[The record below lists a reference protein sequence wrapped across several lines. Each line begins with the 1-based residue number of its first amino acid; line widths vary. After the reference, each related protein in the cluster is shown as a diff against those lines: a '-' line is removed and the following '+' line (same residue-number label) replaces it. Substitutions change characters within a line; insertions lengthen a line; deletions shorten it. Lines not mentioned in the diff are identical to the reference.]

1 MVENSGVEMSCLHK
15 VKGHFNPGLFKPRL
29 FNHELFNSMVQK
41 FMVEKSGVE
50 RSGLKLGVEK
60 SGVEMSFN
68 RLRAISWKLNQLLGT
83 LELKQIIN
91 LETQPII
98 RRVPLQTSS

>member
-29 FNHELFNSMVQK
+29 FNPELFNSMVQK

-50 RSGLKLGVEK
+50 RSGLEL
-60 SGVEMSFN
+60 GVEMSFN